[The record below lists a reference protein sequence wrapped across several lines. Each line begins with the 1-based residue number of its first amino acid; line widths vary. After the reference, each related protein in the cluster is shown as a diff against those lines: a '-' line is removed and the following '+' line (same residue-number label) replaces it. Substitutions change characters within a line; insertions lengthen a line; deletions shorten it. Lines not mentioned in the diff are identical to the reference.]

1 MHESLT
7 FDVSTSCGD
16 VETSNVSDSC
26 SRGVGS
32 AEWGARSG
40 EWGVGSAEWGV
51 GRGAGMEAGVGGAD
65 ALDVGGYHV
74 RDEDCARC
82 LRIVLI
88 PSIVICCPALQ
99 SCP

>member
-1 MHESLT
+1 MGRGE
-7 FDVSTSCGD
+7 
-16 VETSNVSDSC
+16 
-26 SRGVGS
+26 RGVGC
-32 AEWGARSG
+32 GV
-40 EWGVGSAEWGV
+40 WGVGSGVWGV
-51 GRGAGMEAGVGGAD
+51 GCGKWGVGMEAGVGGAD